1 MSDRRPDRGSEPF
14 VALYERAASLV
25 YRRARRMLGDG
36 HAARDVTQ
44 EVFLRVLDVFPD
56 VGRDPPSVAWLY
68 RVTTNHCL
76 NLLRDGSRHRAL
88 LADLPPAASGS
99 ATEIPLALLL
109 RGVPEH
115 LHEVAAY
122 YFIDEMS
129 QHEIAAVLG
138 VSQRTVSTRLQEFRA
153 AIKDLWGGVTMAE
166 VST

>member
-1 MSDRRPDRGSEPF
+1 MSGRRPDPGADAF

-36 HAARDVTQ
+36 QAARDVTQ
-44 EVFLRVLDVFPD
+44 EVFLRVLDDFPD
-56 VGRDPPSVAWLY
+56 VGREPPSVPWLY

-76 NLLRDGSRHRAL
+76 NLLRDGNRRREL
-88 LADLPPAASGS
+88 LAELPPVEPANAHDM
-99 ATEIPLALLL
+99 PLALLL

-129 QHEIAAVLG
+129 QQEIATVLG
-138 VSQRTVSTRLQEFRA
+138 VSQRTVSTRLQEFRTA
-153 AIKDLWGGVTMAE
+153 VEGLWAVPMTE
-166 VST
+166 VSS